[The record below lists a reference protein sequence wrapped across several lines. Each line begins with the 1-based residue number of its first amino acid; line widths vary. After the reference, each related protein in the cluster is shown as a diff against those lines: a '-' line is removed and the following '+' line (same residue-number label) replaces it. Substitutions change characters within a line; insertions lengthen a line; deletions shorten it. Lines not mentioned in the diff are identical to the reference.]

1 MKKKKKTVLLSLL
14 LLLMLG
20 GGRLLTGGEKMLLLR
35 ASDTGKVFLE
45 IPVEEGD
52 IFSITFVH
60 SVNKSPVTDEFL
72 VLEEDFK
79 PHRTLFTSFGAGME
93 TGISEGQSLTYEED
107 GTMVLS
113 GFQNHYERF
122 QLIVGTVSD
131 HILRIRGEEISLR
144 ALCGRNTSVEFSIR
158 N

>member
-1 MKKKKKTVLLSLL
+1 MKRNIISVLLCL
-14 LLLMLG
+14 LLLMLWSS
-20 GGRLLTGGEKMLLLR
+20 RLLTGEKIFLLKDADSGEVYL
-35 ASDTGKVFLE
+35 KV
-45 IPVEEGD
+45 PVKEGD

-60 SVNKSPVTDEFL
+60 SVNQSPVTDEFL
-72 VLEEDFK
+72 VLEEGFK
-79 PHRTLFTSFGAGME
+79 SHRTLFTSFGAGME
-93 TGISEGQSLTYEED
+93 TGTEEGQVLMYEED

-131 HILRIRGEEISLR
+131 HMLKISGKEISLR
-144 ALCGRNTSVEFSIR
+144 ELCGKNASVEISIR

>member
-1 MKKKKKTVLLSLL
+1 MKRNIISVLLCL
-14 LLLMLG
+14 LLLMLWSS
-20 GGRLLTGGEKMLLLR
+20 RLLTGEKTFLLKDADSGEVYL
-35 ASDTGKVFLE
+35 KVS
-45 IPVEEGD
+45 VKEGD

-60 SVNKSPVTDEFL
+60 SVNQSPVTDEFL
-72 VLEEDFK
+72 VLEEGFK
-79 PHRTLFTSFGAGME
+79 SHRTLFTSFGAGME
-93 TGISEGQSLTYEED
+93 TGTEEGQVLTYEED

-131 HILRIRGEEISLR
+131 HMLKISGKEISLR
-144 ALCGRNTSVEFSIR
+144 ELCGKNASVEISIR

>member
-1 MKKKKKTVLLSLL
+1 MKRTILPVLLCLL
-14 LLLMLG
+14 LLLLWSS
-20 GGRLLTGGEKMLLLR
+20 RLLTGEKTFLLKD
-35 ASDTGKVFLE
+35 ADTGKVFLKM
-45 IPVEEGD
+45 PVKEGE

-72 VLEEDFK
+72 VEDEGFSSY
-79 PHRTLFTSFGAGME
+79 RTLFTSFGAGME
-93 TGISEGQSLTYEED
+93 SGAEEGQVLTYEED

-113 GFQNHYERF
+113 GFDNHFESF

-131 HILRIRGEEISLR
+131 HMLKIGGEEISLR
-144 ALCGRNTSVEFSIR
+144 DLCGRNTSVEISIR

>member
-1 MKKKKKTVLLSLL
+1 MKRRLLPILLGL
-14 LLLMLG
+14 LLLMIWSS
-20 GGRLLTGGEKMLLLR
+20 RLLTGEKTFLLKD
-35 ASDTGKVFLE
+35 ADTGKVFLQM
-45 IPVEEGD
+45 PVKEGE

-72 VLEEDFK
+72 VKAKGFSSY
-79 PHRTLFTSFGAGME
+79 RTLFTSFGAGME
-93 TGISEGQSLTYEED
+93 SGTEEGQVLTYEED

-113 GFQNHYERF
+113 GFDNHFESF

-131 HILRIRGEEISLR
+131 HMLKIGGEEISLR
-144 ALCGRNTSVEFSIR
+144 DLCGRNTSVEITIR

>member
-1 MKKKKKTVLLSLL
+1 MSAASHALEQQTPY
-14 LLLMLG
+14 
-20 GGRLLTGGEKMLLLR
+20 GGEDLSSQR
-35 ASDTGKVFLE
+35 CGFWRGVSEA
-45 IPVEEGD
+45 PVKEGD

-60 SVNKSPVTDEFL
+60 SVNQSPVTDEFL
-72 VLEEDFK
+72 VLEEGFK
-79 PHRTLFTSFGAGME
+79 SHRTLFTSFGAGME
-93 TGISEGQSLTYEED
+93 TGTEEGQVLTYEED

-131 HILRIRGEEISLR
+131 HMLKISGKEISLR
-144 ALCGRNTSVEFSIR
+144 ELCGKNASVEISIR

>member
-1 MKKKKKTVLLSLL
+1 MKRKLLSLL
-14 LLLMLG
+14 LGLLLLTLWSS
-20 GGRLLTGGEKMLLLR
+20 RLLTGEKTFLLR
-35 ASDTGKVFLE
+35 DADTGKVFLKM
-45 IPVEEGD
+45 PVEEGE

-72 VLEEDFK
+72 VLEEGFQS
-79 PHRTLFTSFGAGME
+79 HRTLFTSFGAGME
-93 TGISEGQSLTYEED
+93 SGTEEGQVLTYEED

-113 GFQNHYERF
+113 GFDNHFESF

-131 HILRIRGEEISLR
+131 HILKIGGEEISLR
-144 ALCGRNTSVEFSIR
+144 DLCGRNTSVEISIR